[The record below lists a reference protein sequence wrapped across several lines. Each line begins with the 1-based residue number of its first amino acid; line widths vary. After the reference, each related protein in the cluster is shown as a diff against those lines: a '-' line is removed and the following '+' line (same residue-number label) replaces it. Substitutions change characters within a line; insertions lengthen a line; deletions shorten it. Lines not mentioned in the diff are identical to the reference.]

1 MYYKTLNTILFS
13 LYLYELTESNNTN
26 CADIYSC
33 FKHDISGIC
42 NNFKI
47 QCACK
52 KPKCISIVGIC
63 VSVLQL
69 TNVCV
74 RFFENKMID
83 MSQFLSIHLHLLW
96 KTIFHYQCFQ
106 YKHRYLFLSALKLFF
121 IRRFYNYPEIQRI
134 EPSGVK
140 SGTYLG
146 CKCNSSDPHPQSLK
160 MLFLSDSQF
169 HKSRDVPLS
178 LWGICLHSGG
188 RICLNRTGSTNFL
201 ETLFQVMVS

>member
-1 MYYKTLNTILFS
+1 
-13 LYLYELTESNNTN
+13 
-26 CADIYSC
+26 
-33 FKHDISGIC
+33 
-42 NNFKI
+42 
-47 QCACK
+47 
-52 KPKCISIVGIC
+52 
-63 VSVLQL
+63 
-69 TNVCV
+69 
-74 RFFENKMID
+74 

-106 YKHRYLFLSALKLFF
+106 YKHRYLFLSTLKLFF

-140 SGTYLG
+140 EGTYLG

-178 LWGICLHSGG
+178 LWGICLHSDG
-188 RICLNRTGSTNFL
+188 RICINRTGWTNFL
-201 ETLFQVMVS
+201 ETLFQSWFLKSGSLFCNQLSLNAFIFPVFTCWNHLIAKAMRTDTKHCPEESFCCE